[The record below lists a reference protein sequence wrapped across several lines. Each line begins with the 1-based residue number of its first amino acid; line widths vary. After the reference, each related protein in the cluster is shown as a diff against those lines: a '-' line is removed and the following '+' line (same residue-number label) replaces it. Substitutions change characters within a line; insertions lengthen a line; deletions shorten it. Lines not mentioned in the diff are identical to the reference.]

1 MAWQLGE
8 LLSEATQITGAVTGF
23 PTSRYSQLANQAMR
37 DIAARLPHVEL
48 EDVVTGSTTTSSAQ
62 ATLPSDCEV
71 IINLSF
77 DTSVAGVG
85 GRSIRQAAPWELDA
99 KSDGTEQG
107 VPRMYVSWQTFVEF
121 YPSPDS
127 AYSLLMRYRKR
138 VSDITSL
145 TARSSLDTRYDQAL
159 LYKTVEYLHLR
170 KGEYDKVAQ
179 ARALYEAELRT
190 IPNYYTQ
197 KQQNRAG
204 MGLRVQ
210 TEED

>member
-8 LLSEATQITGAVTGF
+8 LMSEATQIAGSPPGL
-23 PTSRYSQLANQAMR
+23 PTSRISQLANQAIR
-37 DIAARLPHVEL
+37 DVAARLVHLEL
-48 EDVVTGSTTTSSAQ
+48 EDVVTGSTTTTSNE

-71 IINLSF
+71 ILNLSF

-85 GRSIRQAAPWELDA
+85 GRSIRQAAAWELDA

-107 VPRMYVSWQTFVEF
+107 IPRMYLSWQTWIEF

-127 AYSLLMRYRKR
+127 AYSLLLRYRKR
-138 VSDITSL
+138 LSDITSL
-145 TARSSLDTRYDQAL
+145 TARSSLDTRYDQAI
-159 LYKTVEYLHLR
+159 LYKTVEHLHLR

-179 ARALYEAELRT
+179 ARALYESELKQ
-190 IPNYYTQ
+190 IPNYYAQ

-204 MGLRVQ
+204 MGLRYQ
-210 TEED
+210 STED